1 VLHGYAGIA
10 LAIVDKHDRP
20 WSNRPVFGLVRTMTG
35 ASTAKKFDAAQ
46 YIRQRM
52 AAKRPS
58 RWSDP
63 GRPHLV
69 NRLSVICP
77 VSGL

>member
-1 VLHGYAGIA
+1 

-46 YIRQRM
+46 YIRQHGCE
-52 AAKRPS
+52 AAKPLVRPRAPS
-58 RWSDP
+58 
-63 GRPHLV
+63 
-69 NRLSVICP
+69 
-77 VSGL
+77 SG